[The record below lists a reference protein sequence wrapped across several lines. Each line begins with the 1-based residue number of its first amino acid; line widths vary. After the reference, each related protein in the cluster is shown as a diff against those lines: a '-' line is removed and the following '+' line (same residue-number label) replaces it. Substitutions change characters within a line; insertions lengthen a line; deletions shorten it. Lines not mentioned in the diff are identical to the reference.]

1 MMTPNRKR
9 RLMTPSIW
17 AILIAAAAL
26 EVGGD
31 AIVRKGLRGGGLAVV
46 AVGAVTLGA
55 YGVMVNLVDW
65 DFSRL
70 LGVYV
75 AVFAVVSILVG
86 RLFFRENIPVATWSG
101 LALIVAGGLVIQLG
115 QPSPK

>member
-1 MMTPNRKR
+1 MTPW
-9 RLMTPSIW
+9 IW
-17 AILIAAAAL
+17 AVLIAAAAL

-31 AIVRKGLRGGGLAVV
+31 AVVRKGLRGGGLHLV
-46 AVGAVTLGA
+46 ALGAATLGG

-75 AVFAVVSILVG
+75 AVFAVLSILVG
-86 RLFFRENIPVATWSG
+86 RWIFRETIPVATWSG

>member
-1 MMTPNRKR
+1 
-9 RLMTPSIW
+9 MTPSIW
-17 AILIAAAAL
+17 AILISAAAL

-31 AIVRKGLRGGGLAVV
+31 GMVRKGLRGGGPAVV
-46 AVGAVTLGA
+46 AAGAIMLGA
-55 YGVMVNLVDW
+55 YGLMVNSVDW

-86 RLFFRENIPVATWSG
+86 RYVFRENIPVATWSG

-115 QPSPK
+115 HPSPK